1 MWIFQKRE
9 QEVTRTSIIVLLSY
23 IFQYVPS
30 LLVHTFNPM
39 PKYGNLPGLHIF
51 CYMIFWTSTF
61 FNTCL
66 YIFSNRL
73 YASAFEETFG
83 FSIRTKQLGNYDLPL
98 KSNPIKLKNLRKW
111 LLPIQDF
118 WMAIFNPIWSFISKI
133 IK

>member
-1 MWIFQKRE
+1 MDFPNRE
-9 QEVTRTSIIVLLSY
+9 QEVTRTSIIVLSSF
-23 IFQYVPS
+23 IIQYVPS
-30 LLVHTFNPM
+30 LLVGTFNPM

-61 FNTCL
+61 VNTCL

-83 FSIRTKQLGNYDLPL
+83 FSIRRKQLGNYELTL

-111 LLPIQDF
+111 FFTIKIYKWPLSILF
-118 WMAIFNPIWSFISKI
+118 EISNLRMLK
-133 IK
+133 